1 MAHQHQTSWF
11 WCESLFNNYWIHFS
25 EVYRQM
31 MIRHVQTNIATN
43 YPTEVTVNKT
53 LNYPRAF
60 PSPSLSSLKVNL
72 YSITGKTTLRPFW
85 CFTVVSW
92 EDLTHTD
99 CSNET
104 TDQLQSPDET
114 AHHTYSFHQVL
125 QMGISRA
132 LEKHCWKRLFSWGRA
147 RLFPSHWHGF
157 HLQQHTYTQRSVWI
171 SLAYFCFS
179 LSPVLQLL
187 F

>member
-1 MAHQHQTSWF
+1 MSKQT
-11 WCESLFNNYWIHFS
+11 
-25 EVYRQM
+25 
-31 MIRHVQTNIATN
+31 ATN
-43 YPTEVTVNKT
+43 YPTEVTVNNKT

-60 PSPSLSSLKVNL
+60 PSHSLSSLKVNL
-72 YSITGKTTLRPFW
+72 CSIIGKTTLRPFW

-92 EDLTHTD
+92 EDLAH
-99 CSNET
+99 

-114 AHHTYSFHQVL
+114 AHHTYSFNQVP
-125 QMGISRA
+125 QMGISQA
-132 LEKHCWKRLFSWGRA
+132 LEKHCWKQLFSWGRA

-179 LSPVLQLL
+179 ISPVLQLL